1 MSNTYLLKV
10 RTNTKENAVD
20 QMLCSVIWEVWEAD
34 MSPVLPQ
41 NNTQELLT
49 LCLLVFQGHNE
60 VPHTATC
67 AVVIDVLLQ

>member
-1 MSNTYLLKV
+1 M
-10 RTNTKENAVD
+10 
-20 QMLCSVIWEVWEAD
+20 EVWEAD